1 MARESALLSPS
12 LRRTT
17 SMAAPRFGGLADCS
31 VRIAVHWLSGLPA
44 QTGQPQRCFPVR
56 LLMTDFHAWPFSHS
70 HQAFR
75 LLPDV
80 TCCGVKLPLRVGC
93 HCDAITGSLVS
104 RSLNPGRTLRLV
116 QYGQSL
122 SLFTRW
128 AMTAQKECPLSQSH
142 HTRRLEYALTASGVS
157 APFFFQSHCSASCGC
172 SEARSL
178 NPGRTF
184 CPAQNGQPA
193 FDVTRLATLACQLCP
208 FGHLHQTFRCA
219 PGMTCVGSSG
229 EFFSVSHSESRSGN
243 FAAREFSSGRTARPA
258 QTGQPV
264 PRVRILTSER

>member
-70 HQAFR
+70 HQALR
-75 LLPDV
+75 LLPGV

-157 APFFFQSHCSASCGC
+157 APRLFAN
-172 SEARSL
+172 SL
-178 NPGRTF
+178 Y
-184 CPAQNGQPA
+184 
-193 FDVTRLATLACQLCP
+193 ATL
-208 FGHLHQTFRCA
+208 
-219 PGMTCVGSSG
+219 
-229 EFFSVSHSESRSGN
+229 FSKLRMQRSEIIESRQDLLSR
-243 FAAREFSSGRTARPA
+243 AERTAC
-258 QTGQPV
+258 V
-264 PRVRILTSER
+264 

>member
-1 MARESALLSPS
+1 M
-12 LRRTT
+12 
-17 SMAAPRFGGLADCS
+17 
-31 VRIAVHWLSGLPA
+31 IAVHWPSGLPA

-70 HQAFR
+70 H
-75 LLPDV
+75 
-80 TCCGVKLPLRVGC
+80 
-93 HCDAITGSLVS
+93 
-104 RSLNPGRTLRLV
+104 
-116 QYGQSL
+116 
-122 SLFTRW
+122 
-128 AMTAQKECPLSQSH
+128 
-142 HTRRLEYALTASGVS
+142 HTRRLEYTLTASGVS
-157 APFFFQSHCSASCGC
+157 APFFFRSHWTASCGC

-178 NPGRTF
+178 NPDRTF

-193 FDVTRLATLACQLCP
+193 FDVTRPATLACQLCP

-243 FAAREFSSGRTARPA
+243 LAAREFSSGRTARPA

-264 PRVRILTSER
+264 PCVRLLTAER

>member
-1 MARESALLSPS
+1 MAVFTQPPCLPAAAGRYL
-12 LRRTT
+12 LRRETAVKGR
-17 SMAAPRFGGLADCS
+17 MPLRRDHRLLGLQIIKSRQDLAVGA
-31 VRIAVHWLSGLPA
+31 VRAIA
-44 QTGQPQRCFPVR
+44 FPVHTVGDDRTEGMPLVTEPPHAAIGICAHR
-56 LLMTDFHAWPFSHS
+56 LRRQRTV
-70 HQAFR
+70 
-75 LLPDV
+75 LL
-80 TCCGVKLPLRVGC
+80 R
-93 HCDAITGSLVS
+93 
-104 RSLNPGRTLRLV
+104 
-116 QYGQSL
+116 
-122 SLFTRW
+122 
-128 AMTAQKECPLSQSH
+128 
-142 HTRRLEYALTASGVS
+142 
-157 APFFFQSHCSASCGC
+157 SHCSASCGC

-229 EFFSVSHSESRSGN
+229 EFFSVSQSESRSGN
-243 FAAREFSSGRTARPA
+243 FAAREFSFGRTVRPA

>member
-1 MARESALLSPS
+1 
-12 LRRTT
+12 
-17 SMAAPRFGGLADCS
+17 
-31 VRIAVHWLSGLPA
+31 
-44 QTGQPQRCFPVR
+44 
-56 LLMTDFHAWPFSHS
+56 MTDFHAWPFSHS

-75 LLPDV
+75 LLPGV

-93 HCDAITGSLVS
+93 HCDVITGSLVS

-122 SLFTRW
+122 PLFTRW

-142 HTRRLEYALTASGVS
+142 HTRRLEYTLTASGVS
-157 APFFFQSHCSASCGC
+157 APFFFRSHCSASRRC

-178 NPGRTF
+178 NPDRTF

-193 FDVTRLATLACQLCP
+193 FDETRLATLACQLCP

-219 PGMTCVGSSG
+219 PGTTCVGSNG
-229 EFFSVSHSESRSGN
+229 EFFSVSQS
-243 FAAREFSSGRTARPA
+243 
-258 QTGQPV
+258 
-264 PRVRILTSER
+264 

>member
-1 MARESALLSPS
+1 MAQRPACADRAATALFSCTAADDRFP
-12 LRRTT
+12 R
-17 SMAAPRFGGLADCS
+17 MAVFTQPPC
-31 VRIAVHWLSGLPA
+31 LPA
-44 QTGQPQRCFPVR
+44 AAGRYLLWRETAVKGRMPLRCDHR
-56 LLMTDFHAWPFSHS
+56 LLGLQIIKSRQDLA
-70 HQAFR
+70 
-75 LLPDV
+75 
-80 TCCGVKLPLRVGC
+80 VG
-93 HCDAITGSLVS
+93 AV
-104 RSLNPGRTLRLV
+104 R
-116 QYGQSL
+116 QSL

-128 AMTAQKECPLSQSH
+128 AMTAQKEWPLSQSH
-142 HTRRLEYALTASGVS
+142 HTRRLEYTLTASGVS
-157 APFFFQSHCSASCGC
+157 APFFFRSHCSASRGC

-264 PRVRILTSER
+264 PRARILTSER

>member
-1 MARESALLSPS
+1 MAVFTQP
-12 LRRTT
+12 
-17 SMAAPRFGGLADCS
+17 PC
-31 VRIAVHWLSGLPA
+31 LPA
-44 QTGQPQRCFPVR
+44 AAGRY
-56 LLMTDFHAWPFSHS
+56 LL
-70 HQAFR
+70 
-75 LLPDV
+75 
-80 TCCGVKLPLRVGC
+80 LRVGC
-93 HCDAITGSLVS
+93 HCDAITGSLAS

-157 APFFFQSHCSASCGC
+157 APFFFRSHCSASCGC

-193 FDVTRLATLACQLCP
+193 FDVTRLAALACQLCP

-229 EFFSVSHSESRSGN
+229 EFFSVSQSESRSGN
-243 FAAREFSSGRTARPA
+243 FAAREFSFGRTVRPA

>member
-1 MARESALLSPS
+1 
-12 LRRTT
+12 
-17 SMAAPRFGGLADCS
+17 
-31 VRIAVHWLSGLPA
+31 
-44 QTGQPQRCFPVR
+44 
-56 LLMTDFHAWPFSHS
+56 MTDFHAWPFSHS
-70 HQAFR
+70 HHAFR
-75 LLPDV
+75 LLPGV

-93 HCDAITGSLVS
+93 HCDVITGSLVS

-142 HTRRLEYALTASGVS
+142 HTRRLEYALTVSGVS
-157 APFFFQSHCSASCGC
+157 APFFFRSHCSASCGC

-178 NPGRTF
+178 NPDRTF

-193 FDVTRLATLACQLCP
+193 FDVTWLATLACQLCP
-208 FGHLHQTFRCA
+208 FGHLHQTFWCA

-258 QTGQPV
+258 QTGHPV
-264 PRVRILTSER
+264 PRARILTSER

>member
-1 MARESALLSPS
+1 
-12 LRRTT
+12 
-17 SMAAPRFGGLADCS
+17 
-31 VRIAVHWLSGLPA
+31 
-44 QTGQPQRCFPVR
+44 
-56 LLMTDFHAWPFSHS
+56 MTDFHAWPFSHS
-70 HQAFR
+70 HHAFR
-75 LLPDV
+75 LLPGV

-93 HCDAITGSLVS
+93 HCDAIT
-104 RSLNPGRTLRLV
+104 
-116 QYGQSL
+116 
-122 SLFTRW
+122 
-128 AMTAQKECPLSQSH
+128 
-142 HTRRLEYALTASGVS
+142 ASGVS
-157 APFFFQSHCSASCGC
+157 APFFFRSHWTASCGC

-219 PGMTCVGSSG
+219 PGMTCIGSSG
-229 EFFSVSHSESRSGN
+229 EFFSVSQSESRSGN

>member
-1 MARESALLSPS
+1 MARELALLSPS

-70 HQAFR
+70 HQALR
-75 LLPDV
+75 LLPGV

-122 SLFTRW
+122 PPVHTVGNDRTEGMSSVTEPPHAAIGICAHRLRRQRTVLFPI
-128 AMTAQKECPLSQSH
+128 PLFSKLRMQ
-142 HTRRLEYALTASGVS
+142 R
-157 APFFFQSHCSASCGC
+157 
-172 SEARSL
+172 SEII
-178 NPGRTF
+178 
-184 CPAQNGQPA
+184 
-193 FDVTRLATLACQLCP
+193 
-208 FGHLHQTFRCA
+208 
-219 PGMTCVGSSG
+219 
-229 EFFSVSHSESRSGN
+229 ESRQDLLSR
-243 FAAREFSSGRTARPA
+243 AERTAC
-258 QTGQPV
+258 V
-264 PRVRILTSER
+264 

>member
-44 QTGQPQRCFPVR
+44 QTGQPQHCFPVR

-70 HQAFR
+70 HQALR
-75 LLPDV
+75 LLPGV

-122 SLFTRW
+122 PPVHTVGNDRTEGMSSVTEPPHAAIGICAHRLRRQRTVLFPI
-128 AMTAQKECPLSQSH
+128 PLFSKLRMQ
-142 HTRRLEYALTASGVS
+142 R
-157 APFFFQSHCSASCGC
+157 
-172 SEARSL
+172 SEII
-178 NPGRTF
+178 
-184 CPAQNGQPA
+184 
-193 FDVTRLATLACQLCP
+193 
-208 FGHLHQTFRCA
+208 
-219 PGMTCVGSSG
+219 
-229 EFFSVSHSESRSGN
+229 ESRQDLLSR
-243 FAAREFSSGRTARPA
+243 AERTAC
-258 QTGQPV
+258 V
-264 PRVRILTSER
+264 

>member
-70 HQAFR
+70 HHAFR
-75 LLPDV
+75 LLPGV

-104 RSLNPGRTLRLV
+104 
-116 QYGQSL
+116 
-122 SLFTRW
+122 
-128 AMTAQKECPLSQSH
+128 
-142 HTRRLEYALTASGVS
+142 
-157 APFFFQSHCSASCGC
+157 
-172 SEARSL
+172 RSL

-243 FAAREFSSGRTARPA
+243 FAAREFSSGRTMRPA

-264 PRVRILTSER
+264 PRARILTSER

>member
-1 MARESALLSPS
+1 
-12 LRRTT
+12 
-17 SMAAPRFGGLADCS
+17 
-31 VRIAVHWLSGLPA
+31 
-44 QTGQPQRCFPVR
+44 
-56 LLMTDFHAWPFSHS
+56 MTDFHAWPFSHS
-70 HQAFR
+70 HHAFR
-75 LLPDV
+75 LLPGV

-128 AMTAQKECPLSQSH
+128 AITAQKECPLSQSH

-157 APFFFQSHCSASCGC
+157 APFFFRSHCSASCGC

-178 NPGRTF
+178 NPDRTF

-193 FDVTRLATLACQLCP
+193 FDVTWLATLACQLCP
-208 FGHLHQTFRCA
+208 FGHLH
-219 PGMTCVGSSG
+219 
-229 EFFSVSHSESRSGN
+229 
-243 FAAREFSSGRTARPA
+243 
-258 QTGQPV
+258 
-264 PRVRILTSER
+264 

>member
-1 MARESALLSPS
+1 
-12 LRRTT
+12 
-17 SMAAPRFGGLADCS
+17 
-31 VRIAVHWLSGLPA
+31 
-44 QTGQPQRCFPVR
+44 
-56 LLMTDFHAWPFSHS
+56 MTDFHAWPFSHS

-75 LLPDV
+75 LLPGV

-93 HCDAITGSLVS
+93 HCDVITGSLVS

-122 SLFTRW
+122 PLFTRW

-142 HTRRLEYALTASGVS
+142 HTRRLEYALTVSGVS
-157 APFFFQSHCSASCGC
+157 APFFFRSHCSASYGC

-178 NPGRTF
+178 NPDRAF

-208 FGHLHQTFRCA
+208 FGTSTRL
-219 PGMTCVGSSG
+219 SG
-229 EFFSVSHSESRSGN
+229 
-243 FAAREFSSGRTARPA
+243 ALLARPA
-258 QTGQPV
+258 SAATGNSFLCPSPKADQG
-264 PRVRILTSER
+264 ILPPGSFPPAEQLDPHRRDSPSLVCGF